1 MSKWFANITSLD
13 ELRNQYKKLLIKYHP
28 DNNHNLDT
36 TDVMQE
42 INSEY
47 DQLLNHFKD
56 NHTNTQTETE
66 LKKTLNEVIKLHA
79 TNITIELVGT
89 WIWIS
94 GKTYP
99 IKDKLCEL
107 HFKFSSKR
115 KMWYW
120 GTRSP
125 GYHVQMDMDS
135 IRSKY
140 GSVIYTTTNESA
152 LSVIFSGGL

>member
-79 TNITIELVGT
+79 TNIRLNLLEHGFGFQVRLIQLRTNYANCISNSHQKEKCGIGGHALLAIMYK
-89 WIWIS
+89 WIWIQLEANMVLLF
-94 GKTYP
+94 
-99 IKDKLCEL
+99 IQLLMMIEL
-107 HFKFSSKR
+107 
-115 KMWYW
+115 
-120 GTRSP
+120 
-125 GYHVQMDMDS
+125 
-135 IRSKY
+135 
-140 GSVIYTTTNESA
+140 
-152 LSVIFSGGL
+152 L